1 MNWEII
7 EEMILN
13 RIKDQDVKDVLVIL
27 TARIKLLEEELK
39 KLTS

>member
-1 MNWEII
+1 MNWEIV